1 MTTTENGSP
10 PLRFAVLASGN
21 GGNFQAVVDAC
32 AEGRVNGR
40 VVALVSDSS
49 DAFAL
54 ERAARAGI
62 PALHVPHFKGIPRRD
77 YDAALA
83 ETVSAFGCDYV
94 LLLGWMRLLSDAF
107 LSHFPQRVV
116 NIHPALPGA
125 FPGTH
130 AIERAFEAWREGR
143 IVHTGV
149 MLHLV
154 SDEGVDNGPVIATA
168 KVAIAA
174 GVDLAALEGK
184 VHAAE
189 HRLLIKTLARFASA
203 RDKESSNE

>member
-1 MTTTENGSP
+1 MENGSP
-10 PLRFAVLASGN
+10 PLRFVVLASGR
-21 GGNFQAVVDAC
+21 GGNLQAVIDAC

-54 ERAARAGI
+54 ERAARAGL
-62 PALHVPHFKGIPRRD
+62 PALHVPHFKGVARRD

-83 ETVSAFGCDYV
+83 ETVAAFRPDHV
-94 LLLGWMRLLSDAF
+94 LLLGWMRILSDAF
-107 LSHFPQRVV
+107 LSRFPLRVV

-130 AIERAFEAWREGR
+130 AIERAFDAWREGR
-143 IVHTGV
+143 IDHTGV
-149 MLHLV
+149 MLHFV
-154 SDEGVDNGPVIATA
+154 PDEGVDNGPAIATA
-168 KVAIAA
+168 EVAIAA
-174 GVDLAALEGK
+174 GDDLAALEGK
-184 VHAAE
+184 VHTAE
-189 HRLLIKTLARFASA
+189 HRLLTETLARLASA